1 MPDLNGALLGRPSN
15 HQLLDGLGDNPFNRI
30 RYNGYPCDCIRAE
43 VGPMQS
49 VSLLPSG
56 RFSQELGYL
65 EVMVVA
71 FQNTDAF
78 QETIVNYQSVILD
91 MVRYF
96 SD

>member
-1 MPDLNGALLGRPSN
+1 
-15 HQLLDGLGDNPFNRI
+15 
-30 RYNGYPCDCIRAE
+30 
-43 VGPMQS
+43 MQS

-78 QETIVNYQSVILD
+78 QETIVNYQSLILD